1 MLKYYFILFLKGI
14 GMGIANVIPG
24 VSGGT
29 IALITRIYEPLINS
43 LKSFDK
49 HALKLLLKFK
59 YVDFIKYTN
68 FYFLV
73 TIFFGSLVS
82 MFSIAKIF
90 KYLFFHHPI
99 LIWSFFFGLIL
110 ASIYYVA
117 KRIKKWSTLNLI
129 ICFISIMVATT
140 ISLMNPGN
148 ENSNA
153 FFVFMCG
160 IIGISGMMLP
170 GLSGS
175 FILILLGNYE
185 LLLVD
190 AIIEL
195 NYNLLVLFGLGSIFG
210 LLAFSHIIAW
220 LLKKYKDQTLSMLT
234 GFIVGSLLVIWPWK
248 KIGKSIVIDGKT
260 KVIDYIW
267 YMPESINLETSIAI
281 LLFFTSMGIIYALE
295 KFSTNQNK

>member
-1 MLKYYFILFLKGI
+1 
-14 GMGIANVIPG
+14 
-24 VSGGT
+24 
-29 IALITRIYEPLINS
+29 
-43 LKSFDK
+43 
-49 HALKLLLKFK
+49 
-59 YVDFIKYTN
+59 
-68 FYFLV
+68 
-73 TIFFGSLVS
+73 
-82 MFSIAKIF
+82 
-90 KYLFFHHPI
+90 
-99 LIWSFFFGLIL
+99 
-110 ASIYYVA
+110 
-117 KRIKKWSTLNLI
+117 
-129 ICFISIMVATT
+129 
-140 ISLMNPGN
+140 
-148 ENSNA
+148 
-153 FFVFMCG
+153 MCG

-260 KVIDYIW
+260 KIKV
-267 YMPESINLETSIAI
+267 SLI
-281 LLFFTSMGIIYALE
+281 LKCLNELCMKT
-295 KFSTNQNK
+295 T